1 VSISLATGAISGG
14 DATGDV
20 FISIENLT
28 GSALNDTLE
37 GDGGDNV
44 LSGGSGVDLL
54 TYEHATAGVAVN
66 LGLATAQATGGAG
79 TDTVSLFENLTGT
92 AFGDTLTGST
102 AANLLTGLA
111 GDDSLTGGSGNDT
124 MVGGSG
130 NDTYSVDTPSD
141 VVTENPGEGTDT
153 VFSSV
158 SYTLTA
164 NVEVL
169 TLSGAAAIN
178 GTGNGDAN
186 LITGNSASNVLSG
199 QAGNDTL
206 VSGGGLD
213 SMTGGPGADHFVF
226 GDATLSGGTINDFSH
241 VQGDIID
248 LTGVDANSTAAG
260 DQAFVFIGTAAF
272 DNVAGELRYVL
283 NGTSVAVSGDTNGDG
298 VADFT
303 LNLTNVSS
311 LVSGDF
317 AL

>member
-1 VSISLATGAISGG
+1 
-14 DATGDV
+14 
-20 FISIENLT
+20 
-28 GSALNDTLE
+28 
-37 GDGGDNV
+37 
-44 LSGGSGVDLL
+44 
-54 TYEHATAGVAVN
+54 
-66 LGLATAQATGGAG
+66 
-79 TDTVSLFENLTGT
+79 
-92 AFGDTLTGST
+92 
-102 AANLLTGLA
+102 
-111 GDDSLTGGSGNDT
+111 

-130 NDTYSVDTPSD
+130 NDTYSDDTPSD